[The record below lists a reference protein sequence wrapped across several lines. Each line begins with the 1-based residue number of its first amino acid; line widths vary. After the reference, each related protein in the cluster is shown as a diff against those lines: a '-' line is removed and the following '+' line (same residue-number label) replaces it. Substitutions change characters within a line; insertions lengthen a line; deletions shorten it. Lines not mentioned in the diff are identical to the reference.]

1 MISYRRSERASFLLR
16 LVIAAGLATLAPYL
30 AAVIDTQAARAS
42 SGPLRA
48 PDVVRYGLDARRS
61 TFIAHALRGG
71 LLWFKGHEHLIAAR
85 DFSGEARFD
94 SGNIS
99 ASSLQLVVKA
109 ASMVE
114 TSDVFTE
121 QQKQI
126 INKELREIVLEPEK
140 YPEIVFKSTDV
151 KGKSLGGGQY
161 ELKIGGNLTLHG
173 VTKRIVIPTR
183 VTISGKELRAV
194 GKFSIDRGDFKVK
207 ATSAFHGLVRVRER
221 VEFEFDILGHE
232 DMPI

>member
-1 MISYRRSERASFLLR
+1 MISHHETGRKSFLRQLALVTAVSICAPFFATAVHTQPASEVSAVRSEPAL
-16 LVIAAGLATLAPYL
+16 
-30 AAVIDTQAARAS
+30 
-42 SGPLRA
+42 
-48 PDVVRYGLDARRS
+48 VRYGVDPSRS
-61 TFIAHALRGG
+61 KFIAHALRGG
-71 LLWFKGHEHLIAAR
+71 LLWFKGHDHFIAAR
-85 DFSGEARFD
+85 DFRGEAQLD
-94 SGNIS
+94 PGNIG
-99 ASSLQLVVKA
+99 ASSLRLVVKA

-151 KGKSLGGGQY
+151 NGKTIGSGQY

-183 VTISGKELRAV
+183 VTITGKELRAI
-194 GKFSIDRGDFKVK
+194 GKFSIDRGDFDVK
-207 ATSAFHGLVRVRER
+207 ATSAFHGLVRVRKK

-232 DMPI
+232 DLPY

>member
-1 MISYRRSERASFLLR
+1 MTYQRSERASFLVR
-16 LVIAAGLATLAPYL
+16 LMLAAGVAVLTPYL
-30 AAVIDTQAARAS
+30 LAVIETKAAGAFS
-42 SGPLRA
+42 RA
-48 PDVVRYGLDARRS
+48 PRAPGVVRYGLDARRS
-61 TFIAHALRGG
+61 KFIAHALRGG
-71 LLWFKGHEHLIAAR
+71 LLWFKGHDHLIAAR

-94 SGNIS
+94 SGNVS

-161 ELKIGGNLTLHG
+161 DLKIGGNLTLHG

-183 VTISGKELRAV
+183 VTISGKELRAA
-194 GKFSIDRGDFKVK
+194 GKFSIDRGDFKVE
-207 ATSAFHGLVRVRER
+207 ATSAFHGLVRVRKK
-221 VEFEFDILGHE
+221 VEFEFDIVGHE
-232 DMPI
+232 DIPY